1 MYLSKDQILARGVR
15 RRQDA
20 ESPVFGGTLCLQELS
35 RWDYK
40 LAAQLATIPSDPDK
54 VYVQLW
60 DAATFA
66 AGVVDPATGE
76 PLFTHEE
83 VATFREDM
91 ALWDEIARIAGL
103 VRALSEVGPES
114 LKSGGAAAHAGRG
127 RRSDRRDAAERGA
140 AAGAGSAGSDG

>member
-1 MYLSKDQILARGVR
+1 MYLSKEQILARGVR
-15 RRQDA
+15 RRQDVA
-20 ESPVFGGTLCLQELS
+20 SAVFGGTLCLQELS
-35 RWDYK
+35 RWDWK

-76 PLFTHEE
+76 PLFGHDE
-83 VATFREDM
+83 VSAFREDA

-103 VRALSEVGPES
+103 IRTLSEVGPES
-114 LKSGGAAAHAGRG
+114 LKSGGAAPDVGRG
-127 RRSDRRDAAERGA
+127 RRSDRRQPPERRAAPGDGA
-140 AAGAGSAGSDG
+140 DGSDD